1 MGCAANGST
10 QCFSLED
17 EGSASEA
24 RSRRVRGPS
33 QSGLTIAG
41 SARLTIDPKHILGVE
56 SLAI

>member
-56 SLAI
+56 S